1 MKLTWADWLVVGF
14 YFLVNL
20 LIGLYYRK
28 KASASTSE
36 FFVSGRQVTWWLA
49 GTSMV
54 ATTFAADTP
63 LWLTGQV
70 ARHGIAANWLW
81 WSFLLS
87 GMMTVFFFARLW
99 RRAETI
105 TDAELVELR
114 YAGAPAAFLRGFR
127 ALYFGVLMNCLVVGW
142 VNLAMEKILGTA
154 LGIPKTWAVV
164 ICIALMGVTGFYT
177 TISGLWGVLWTDV
190 VQFVLK
196 MSMVIVLAYYAVRA
210 VGGIDAM
217 KQKLAVIDAA
227 RQTSQGVA
235 GSILSFVPDLN
246 SPWMPLATFCVY
258 IGVNWWANWYPGAEP
273 GGGGYVAQRIF
284 CARDE
289 KNSLWA
295 TLWFNIAHYAVRP
308 WPWILTALA
317 SLVLYP
323 TLADKESG
331 YVRTLMD
338 PSVFP
343 PSLRGIMLAAFAAA
357 YMSTIGTQL
366 NWGASYVVNDVY
378 RRFVR
383 RGAAEREYVIVSQVV
398 TVGLMLVSIYVTL
411 HLASIEQAW
420 KLLIVTGAGTGTV
433 LLLRWFWWRINAW
446 SEVSAMAVA
455 AAVSLYL
462 QIALKWDGDRPRD
475 FAYIMI
481 VTVTLTTIA
490 WLAVTFMTR
499 PEPDETLTTF
509 YRRVRPQGPGWKPS
523 AAAAGPV
530 VIHGSLRRELAN
542 ALLGCVLVYSAL
554 FGVGEILLRSALL
567 GVGLLVVSALA
578 AIVIVRNLDES
589 PTR

>member
-1 MKLTWADWLVVGF
+1 VV
-14 YFLVNL
+14 
-20 LIGLYYRK
+20 
-28 KASASTSE
+28 A
-36 FFVSGRQVTWWLA
+36 
-49 GTSMV
+49 
-54 ATTFAADTP
+54 
-63 LWLTGQV
+63 
-70 ARHGIAANWLW
+70 
-81 WSFLLS
+81 
-87 GMMTVFFFARLW
+87 
-99 RRAETI
+99 
-105 TDAELVELR
+105 
-114 YAGAPAAFLRGFR
+114 
-127 ALYFGVLMNCLVVGW
+127 
-142 VNLAMEKILGTA
+142 
-154 LGIPKTWAVV
+154 
-164 ICIALMGVTGFYT
+164 
-177 TISGLWGVLWTDV
+177 
-190 VQFVLK
+190 
-196 MSMVIVLAYYAVRA
+196 LAYFAVRA
-210 VGGIDAM
+210 TGGLAALEAKIRALDATAGGGSR
-217 KQKLAVIDAA
+217 LAFFPSTDSA
-227 RQTSQGVA
+227 
-235 GSILSFVPDLN
+235 
-246 SPWMPLATFCVY
+246 WMPAITLFVY
-258 IGVNWWANWYPGAEP
+258 LGVSWWASWYPGAEP

-284 CARDE
+284 SARTERDG
-289 KNSLWA
+289 LFA

-338 PSVFP
+338 PNVFP
-343 PSLRGIMLAAFAAA
+343 PALRGIMLAAFAAA

-383 RGAAEREYVIVSQVV
+383 RDGAEREYVIVSQLV
-398 TVGLMLVSIYVTL
+398 TVGLMLTSIYVTL

-446 SEVSAMAVA
+446 SEVSGMAVA

-462 QIALKWDGDRPRD
+462 QVVMKWDGDRPRD

-490 WLAVTFMTR
+490 WLAVTWMTD
-499 PEPDETLTTF
+499 PEPDDTLQTF
-509 YRRVRPQGPGWKPS
+509 YRRVRPQGPGWKPV

-554 FGVGEILLRSALL
+554 FGVGEILLRSALV
-567 GVGLLVVSALA
+567 GVGLLVTSALA
-578 AIVIVRNLDES
+578 AIAIARNLDEERA
-589 PTR
+589 T